1 MTRQQRSKRVWAK
14 WGKLVTEQVGSGQS
28 VAAFCQERRLCAPH
42 FFAWKKR
49 LREAATRR
57 QAQGGEATQFV
68 EVKLAAAA
76 PEAWASR
83 GAASTAG
90 ESRVEVR
97 LANGRSLLVGAGFDA
112 QHLRAVLA
120 VVETAE

>member
-1 MTRQQRSKRVWAK
+1 
-14 WGKLVTEQVGSGQS
+14 
-28 VAAFCQERRLCAPH
+28 VAVFCQERRLCAPH

-49 LREAATRR
+49 LREAATPR

-112 QHLRAVLA
+112 EHLRAVLA